1 MAAGKIKKLVLTGGP
16 CAGKSTIAELVSR
29 AFSSQLMVVPES
41 ASLLFRGGFPRW
53 QDVHARTALQ
63 SAIYHVQVEIEA
75 AYEARYP
82 GRALL
87 LDRGTVDGAAYWPLG
102 ANDFFTAMDTAES
115 KELERYDEVIYLE
128 SAGEQDYSLHK
139 ARNPAR
145 TEAWAEARDLD
156 SRTRAIWE
164 KHPRMHVVPNQRA
177 FSDKIFA
184 VLKLVENCL
193 KS

>member
-1 MAAGKIKKLVLTGGP
+1 
-16 CAGKSTIAELVSR
+16 
-29 AFSSQLMVVPES
+29 
-41 ASLLFRGGFPRW
+41 
-53 QDVHARTALQ
+53 
-63 SAIYHVQVEIEA
+63 
-75 AYEARYP
+75 
-82 GRALL
+82 
-87 LDRGTVDGAAYWPLG
+87 
-102 ANDFFTAMDTAES
+102 
-115 KELERYDEVIYLE
+115 LE